1 MVLVLPR
8 SIFQTILK
16 CCGQGEGR
24 SSCSSYVALAWAH
37 AVLQAIYLM
46 SDLHS
51 GPYVDSS
58 CRGMILLY
66 RYSNSIKYTRRFD
79 LVGWEGQKAESSE
92 QRCQCHLFH
101 FSHSKA
107 WRACGLFGETPG
119 KKRGEAH
126 TGSYVLMIYVTTFA
140 EDEAENACEGSGTK
154 GSIVF
159 ARKKW
164 EIDMQIGK
172 WHATSMCLKCLLAGY
187 LLLSACSARFATG
200 NWEIQGT
207 GRVVWVWLCF
217 FLELLGVT

>member
-24 SSCSSYVALAWAH
+24 SACSSYVALAWAH

-79 LVGWEGQKAESSE
+79 LGWEGQKAESSE

-101 FSHSKA
+101 FSYSKA
-107 WRACGLFGETPG
+107 WERVDYLEKLLEKSAE
-119 KKRGEAH
+119 KH
-126 TGSYVLMIYVTTFA
+126 TQAAMFWWYMLLHLQRTKQRMLVKVA
-140 EDEAENACEGSGTK
+140 EPKD
-154 GSIVF
+154 
-159 ARKKW
+159 
-164 EIDMQIGK
+164 Q
-172 WHATSMCLKCLLAGY
+172 
-187 LLLSACSARFATG
+187 
-200 NWEIQGT
+200 
-207 GRVVWVWLCF
+207 
-217 FLELLGVT
+217 